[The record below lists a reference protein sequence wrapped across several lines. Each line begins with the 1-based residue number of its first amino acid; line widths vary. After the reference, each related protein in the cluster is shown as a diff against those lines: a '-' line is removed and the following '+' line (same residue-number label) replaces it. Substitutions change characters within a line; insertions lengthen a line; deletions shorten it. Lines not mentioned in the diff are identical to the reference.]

1 MLPIY
6 LLQVLLSVVMLL
18 HTSILD
24 LRYREVDPK
33 IWLIYSPLIAF
44 LYFDIHEVNL
54 FIYLYSIVAVLAV
67 FFGFYVISFMGGA
80 DLFAIIILGLANAS
94 VHPLLFSGLSQ
105 QGMEPLIVVLYSSVL
120 IVLSGIIN
128 FARNFKYTS
137 GLPLGTRLVLSF
149 TARRIKVKQFLRSK
163 FLFPLTE
170 IDESGSESLRMGFSV
185 DEDDSHWRDLY
196 AKLVREGKLEE
207 ERYIWVAWGV
217 PVLPFILLGYLIS
230 LVIGLPF
237 S

>member
-1 MLPIY
+1 
-6 LLQVLLSVVMLL
+6 MLL

-24 LRYREVDPK
+24 LKYREVDPK
-33 IWLIYSPLIAF
+33 IWLIYSPLAIF
-44 LYFDIHEVNL
+44 IYFDIHEVNL

-67 FFGFYVISFMGGA
+67 FFGFYMISFMGGA
-80 DLFAIIILGLANAS
+80 DLFAMIILGLANAS
-94 VHPLLFSGLSQ
+94 VHPLLFSRLSEL
-105 QGMEPLIVVLYSSVL
+105 GMEPLIIVLYSSIL
-120 IVLSGIIN
+120 IILSGIIN
-128 FARNFKYTS
+128 FARNFRYTRE
-137 GLPLGTRLVLSF
+137 LPLGTRLILSF
-149 TARRIKVKQFLRSK
+149 TARRIKVKQFLQSK

-185 DEDDSHWRDLY
+185 DEDDSRWRELY
-196 AKLVREGKLEE
+196 AKLVKEGKLEE

-230 LVIGLPF
+230 LVVGLSF